1 MIHHLRGT
9 LVERYP
15 THLVIECGGVGY
27 EAQIPLST
35 YETLPEGHA
44 PECLVLIHHHI
55 WEDGQQLFAF
65 RTPQERDLFRLLI
78 TIKGIGPKVA
88 LSVLSGLP
96 VDSLRAAI
104 SAGDVQSLSRI
115 KGIGKRTAERMVVE
129 LRDRLSIPVASVQ
142 GVAMPSLPGGAGAN
156 VVLQDAVLSL
166 ITLGYKQGDAVGV
179 VTQILRDDEGDMPLE
194 EVVRLAIRRLAG

>member
-1 MIHHLRGT
+1 
-9 LVERYP
+9 
-15 THLVIECGGVGY
+15 
-27 EAQIPLST
+27 
-35 YETLPEGHA
+35 
-44 PECLVLIHHHI
+44 
-55 WEDGQQLFAF
+55 
-65 RTPQERDLFRLLI
+65 
-78 TIKGIGPKVA
+78 
-88 LSVLSGLP
+88 LSGLP

-129 LRDRLSIPVASVQ
+129 LRDRLGIPATSVQ
-142 GVAMPSLPGGAGAN
+142 GVAIPSLPGGAGAN

>member
-9 LVERYP
+9 LIERYP

-27 EAQIPLST
+27 EAQIPIST
-35 YETLPEGHA
+35 YEALPDGRD
-44 PECLVLIHHHI
+44 PQCFLLIHHHI

-65 RTPQERDLFRLLI
+65 HTAQERDLFRLLI
-78 TIKGIGPKVA
+78 TIKGIGPRVA

-96 VDSLRAAI
+96 VDSLRRAI

-129 LRDRLSIPVASVQ
+129 LRDRLGIPTSSTTGIPAT
-142 GVAMPSLPGGAGAN
+142 PLPGGAHAN
-156 VVLQDAVLSL
+156 QVLQDAVLTL
-166 ITLGYKQGDAVGV
+166 VTLGYKQGDAVTA
-179 VTQILRDDEGDMPLE
+179 VTQILKDDDGEMTVED
-194 EVVRLAIRRLAG
+194 VVRLALRRLAG